1 VEDDVAMPKILVVE
15 DQQSVVA
22 IVRYHLESA
31 GMEGFFAADVQD
43 GWRLLTA
50 EAPDAAVIDIGLP
63 GADGW
68 TLIEKLRGD
77 DRFESL
83 PVVVLTGLIEPEIV
97 RRAGSLGCEYLSKP
111 FAASALLG
119 KIRDGLAPRP
129 AAPSSEPR
137 VDPNKVELVVVG
149 VVMLLDHYQ
158 VEGKVHLPPEL
169 ARFSDAWESLL
180 RDNRDFVPVTDV
192 RVSLRDGHTVVASP
206 SFMEI
211 RKTDVRAVFPQDA
224 PVG

>member
-1 VEDDVAMPKILVVE
+1 MSKILVVE

-31 GMEGFFAADVQD
+31 GMEGFFASDVQD
-43 GWRLLTA
+43 GWRLLTS
-50 EAPDAAVIDIGLP
+50 ELPDAVVVDIGLP

-77 DRFESL
+77 DRFRRL
-83 PVVVLTGLIEPEIV
+83 PVIVLTGLIEPDVV
-97 RRAGSLGCEYLSKP
+97 RRAASLGCEYLSKP

-119 KIRDGLAPRP
+119 KIRDGLQPPPAAPRP
-129 AAPSSEPR
+129 VPQ

-158 VEGKVHLPPEL
+158 IEGKVHLPPEL
-169 ARFSDAWESLL
+169 ARFSDAWESLI
-180 RDNRDFVPVTDV
+180 RDNRDYVPVTDV
-192 RVSLRDGHTVVASP
+192 RVALRDGHTIVASP
-206 SFMEI
+206 SFMEV
-211 RKTDVRAVFPQDA
+211 RKSDVRAVFPQDA

>member
-1 VEDDVAMPKILVVE
+1 MPKILVVE

-31 GMEGFFAADVQD
+31 GMEGFFASDVQD
-43 GWRLLTA
+43 GWRLLTT

-68 TLIEKLRGD
+68 TLIEKLRRD
-77 DRFESL
+77 ERFGAL
-83 PVVVLTGLIEPEIV
+83 PIVVLTGLIEPDVV
-97 RRAGSLGCEYLSKP
+97 RRAASLGCEYLSKP

-119 KIRDGLAPRP
+119 KIRDGLQPAQAPAR
-129 AAPSSEPR
+129 AEPR

-169 ARFSDAWESLL
+169 ARFSDAWESLI
-180 RDNRDFVPVTDV
+180 RDNRDYVPVTDV
-192 RVSLRDGHTVVASP
+192 RVSLRDGHTVVAMP
-206 SFMEI
+206 SFMEV
-211 RKTDVRAVFPQDA
+211 RKADVRAVFPQDA

>member
-1 VEDDVAMPKILVVE
+1 VEDDDGMAKILVVE

-31 GMEGFFAADVQD
+31 GMEGFFASDVHD
-43 GWRLLTA
+43 GWRLLTT
-50 EAPDAAVIDIGLP
+50 EAPDAAVVDIGLP

-68 TLIEKLRGD
+68 TLIEKLRHD
-77 DRFESL
+77 ERFARL
-83 PVVVLTGLIEPEIV
+83 PVVVLTGLIEPEVV
-97 RRAGSLGCEYLSKP
+97 RRAASLGCEYLSKP

-119 KIRDGLAPRP
+119 KIRDGLQPGAARPPEPRP
-129 AAPSSEPR
+129 
-137 VDPNKVELVVVG
+137 DPNKVELVVVG

-169 ARFSDAWESLL
+169 ARFSDAWESLI
-180 RDNRDFVPVTDV
+180 RDNRDYVPVTDV
-192 RVSLRDGHTVVASP
+192 RVSSRDGHAVVASP
-206 SFMEI
+206 SFMEV
-211 RKTDVRAVFPQDA
+211 RKADVRAVFPQDS

>member
-1 VEDDVAMPKILVVE
+1 VEDDVAMPKIVVVE

-31 GMEGFFAADVQD
+31 GMEGSFASDVQD
-43 GWRLLTA
+43 GWRLLTT
-50 EAPDAAVIDIGLP
+50 EAPDAAVVDIGLP

-77 DRFESL
+77 ERFAGL

-97 RRAGSLGCEYLSKP
+97 RRATSLGCDYLSKP
-111 FAASALLG
+111 FAASALLS
-119 KIRDGLAPRP
+119 KIREGL
-129 AAPSSEPR
+129 EPR
-137 VDPNKVELVVVG
+137 AATPRAELRADPNKVELVVVG

-169 ARFSDAWESLL
+169 ARFSDAWESLI
-180 RDNRDFVPVTDV
+180 RDNRDYVPVTDV
-192 RVSLRDGHTVVASP
+192 RVSLRDGHTVVAQP
-206 SFMEI
+206 SFMEV
-211 RKTDVRAVFPQDA
+211 RKADVRAVFPQDA

>member
-1 VEDDVAMPKILVVE
+1 MPKILVVE

-31 GMEGFFAADVQD
+31 GMEGFFASDVQD
-43 GWRLLTA
+43 GWRVLTT
-50 EAPDAAVIDIGLP
+50 ESPDAAVIDIGLP

-77 DRFESL
+77 ERFARL
-83 PVVVLTGLIEPEIV
+83 PIVVLTGLIEPEVV

-111 FAASALLG
+111 FAASALIG
-119 KIRDGLAPRP
+119 KIREGLHPLPTTAR
-129 AAPSSEPR
+129 AEPR

-158 VEGKVHLPPEL
+158 IEGKVHLPPEL
-169 ARFSDAWESLL
+169 ARFSDAWESLI
-180 RDNRDFVPVTDV
+180 RDNRDYVPVTDV
-192 RVSLRDGHTVVASP
+192 RVTLRDGHTIVASP
-206 SFMEI
+206 SFMEV
-211 RKTDVRAVFPQDA
+211 RKGDVRAVFPQDA

>member
-1 VEDDVAMPKILVVE
+1 MPKILVVE

-31 GMEGFFAADVQD
+31 GMEGLFASDVQD

-50 EAPDAAVIDIGLP
+50 EAPDAVVVDIGLP

-77 DRFESL
+77 ERFSAL
-83 PVVVLTGLIEPEIV
+83 PVVVLTGLIEPQIV
-97 RRAGSLGCEYLSKP
+97 QRAASLGCDYLSKP

-119 KIRDGLAPRP
+119 KIRGGLDPGVEAKRPAEPRP
-129 AAPSSEPR
+129 
-137 VDPNKVELVVVG
+137 DPNKVDLVVVG

-169 ARFSDAWESLL
+169 ARFSDAWESLV
-180 RDNRDFVPVTDV
+180 RDSRGFVPVTDV
-192 RVSLRDGHTVVASP
+192 RVSLRDGHTVVATP
-206 SFMEI
+206 PFMEV
-211 RKTDVRAVFPQDA
+211 RKADVRAVFPQDA

>member
-1 VEDDVAMPKILVVE
+1 MPKILVVE

-31 GMEGFFAADVQD
+31 GMEGIFASEVAD
-43 GWRLLTA
+43 GWRLLTT
-50 EAPDAAVIDIGLP
+50 ERPDAAVVDIGLP

-68 TLIEKLRGD
+68 ALIEKLRSD
-77 DRFESL
+77 ERFARL
-83 PVVVLTGLIEPEIV
+83 PVVVLTGLIEPDVV
-97 RRAGSLGCEYLSKP
+97 RRAASLDCDYLSKP
-111 FAASALLG
+111 FAASALLT
-119 KIRDGLAPRP
+119 KIRDGI
-129 AAPSSEPR
+129 EPESQAR
-137 VDPNKVELVVVG
+137 SVPPEPQRDPNKVDLVVVG

-169 ARFSDAWESLL
+169 ARFSDAWESVI
-180 RDNRDFVPVTDV
+180 RDNRDYLPVTDV
-192 RVSLRDGHTVVASP
+192 RVSLRDGHSIVASP
-206 SFMEI
+206 SFMEV

>member
-1 VEDDVAMPKILVVE
+1 MPKILVVE

-31 GMEGFFAADVQD
+31 GMEGFFASDVQD
-43 GWRLLTA
+43 GWRLLTT
-50 EAPDAAVIDIGLP
+50 EAPDAAVIDVGLP

-77 DRFESL
+77 DRFARL
-83 PVVVLTGLIEPEIV
+83 PVVVLTGLIEPEVV
-97 RRAGSLGCEYLSKP
+97 RRASSLGCEYLSKP

-119 KIRDGLAPRP
+119 KIRDGLAPS
-129 AAPSSEPR
+129 ATAPRVPEPR
-137 VDPNKVELVVVG
+137 TDPNKVELVVVG

-169 ARFSDAWESLL
+169 ARFSDAWESVI
-180 RDNRDFVPVTDV
+180 RDNRDYLPVTDV
-192 RVSLRDGHTVVASP
+192 RVSLRDGHTIVASP

-211 RKTDVRAVFPQDA
+211 RKGDVRAVFPQDA

>member
-1 VEDDVAMPKILVVE
+1 MAKILVVE

-31 GMEGFFAADVQD
+31 GMEGMFASEVAD
-43 GWRLLTA
+43 GWRLLTT
-50 EAPDAAVIDIGLP
+50 ERPDAAVVDIGLP

-68 TLIEKLRGD
+68 TLIEKLRSD
-77 DRFESL
+77 ERFARL
-83 PVVVLTGLIEPEIV
+83 PVVVLTGLIEPEVV
-97 RRAGSLGCEYLSKP
+97 RRAASLRCDYLSKP
-111 FAASALLG
+111 FAASALLT
-119 KIRDGLAPRP
+119 KIRDGLHPEEGARPRP
-129 AAPSSEPR
+129 PDPR
-137 VDPNKVELVVVG
+137 QDPNKVDLVVVG

-169 ARFSDAWESLL
+169 ARFSDAWESLI
-180 RDNRDFVPVTDV
+180 RDNRDYLPVTDV
-192 RVSLRDGHTVVASP
+192 RVSARDGHSIVASP

-211 RKTDVRAVFPQDA
+211 RKADVRAVFPQDA

>member
-1 VEDDVAMPKILVVE
+1 MIGAMPKILVVE

-31 GMEGFFAADVQD
+31 GMEGFFASDVQD
-43 GWRLLTA
+43 GWRLLTG
-50 EAPDAAVIDIGLP
+50 ERPDAAVVDIGLP

-77 DRFESL
+77 DRFAGL
-83 PVVVLTGLIEPEIV
+83 PVVVLTGLIEPDVV
-97 RRAGSLGCEYLSKP
+97 RRAQSLGCEYLSKP

-119 KIRDGLAPRP
+119 KIREGLS
-129 AAPSSEPR
+129 PSLPR
-137 VDPNKVELVVVG
+137 VPATEPPPDPNKVELVVVG

-158 VEGKVHLPPEL
+158 IEGKVHLPPEL
-169 ARFSDAWESLL
+169 ARFSDAWESLI
-180 RDNRDFVPVTDV
+180 RDNRDYVPVTEV
-192 RVSLRDGHTVVASP
+192 RVSLRDGHSVVASP
-206 SFMEI
+206 SFMEV
-211 RKTDVRAVFPQDA
+211 RKGDVRAVWPQDS

>member
-1 VEDDVAMPKILVVE
+1 MPKILVVE

-31 GMEGFFAADVQD
+31 GMEGYFASDVGD
-43 GWRLLTA
+43 GWRLLAA
-50 EAPDAAVIDIGLP
+50 ERPDAVVIDIGLP

-68 TLIEKLRGD
+68 TLIEKLRAD
-77 DRFESL
+77 ERFARL
-83 PVVVLTGLIEPEIV
+83 PVVVLTGLIEPQVV
-97 RRAGSLGCEYLSKP
+97 RRAASLGCEYLSKP

-119 KIRDGLAPRP
+119 KIRDALQPGPQRP
-129 AAPSSEPR
+129 PQPEP
-137 VDPNKVELVVVG
+137 DPNKVELVVVG

-169 ARFSDAWESLL
+169 ARFSDAWERLV
-180 RDNRDFVPVTDV
+180 RDNRGYVPVTDV
-192 RVSLRDGHTVVASP
+192 RVSLRDGHSIVATPPFMVVHKS
-206 SFMEI
+206 
-211 RKTDVRAVFPQDA
+211 DVRAVFPQDA

>member
-1 VEDDVAMPKILVVE
+1 MPKILVVE

-31 GMEGFFAADVQD
+31 GMEGFFASDVQD

-77 DRFESL
+77 DRFARL
-83 PVVVLTGLIEPEIV
+83 PVVVLTGLIEPEVV

-119 KIRDGLAPRP
+119 KIRDGLQPAPATPR
-129 AAPSSEPR
+129 AAEPR

-169 ARFSDAWESLL
+169 ARFSDAWESLI
-180 RDNRDFVPVTDV
+180 RDNRDYVPVTDV
-192 RVSLRDGHTVVASP
+192 RVSLRDGHSVVASP
-206 SFMEI
+206 SFMEV
-211 RKTDVRAVFPQDA
+211 RKADVRAVFPQDS

>member
-1 VEDDVAMPKILVVE
+1 MPKILVVE

-31 GMEGFFAADVQD
+31 GMEGFFASDVGD

-77 DRFESL
+77 DRFARL
-83 PVVVLTGLIEPEIV
+83 PVVVLTGLIEPDVV
-97 RRAGSLGCEYLSKP
+97 RRAASLGCEYLSKP

-119 KIRDGLAPRP
+119 KIRAGLQPGLVTARPEPRP
-129 AAPSSEPR
+129 
-137 VDPNKVELVVVG
+137 DPNKVELVVVG

-158 VEGKVHLPPEL
+158 VEGRVHLPPEL
-169 ARFSDAWESLL
+169 ARFSDAWESLI
-180 RDNRDFVPVTDV
+180 RDNREYVPVTDV
-192 RVSLRDGHTVVASP
+192 RVTLRDGHTVVASP
-206 SFMEI
+206 SFMEV

>member
-1 VEDDVAMPKILVVE
+1 MPKILVVE

-31 GMEGFFAADVQD
+31 GMEGHFASDVQD
-43 GWRLLTA
+43 GWRLLTT
-50 EAPDAAVIDIGLP
+50 ELPDAAVVDIGLP

-77 DRFESL
+77 DRFGRL
-83 PVVVLTGLIEPEIV
+83 PVVVLTGLIEPEVV
-97 RRAGSLGCEYLSKP
+97 RRAASLECDYLSKP

-119 KIRDGLAPRP
+119 KIRGGLERHGRAPQAP
-129 AAPSSEPR
+129 APR

-169 ARFSDAWESLL
+169 ARFSDAWESLI
-180 RDNRDFVPVTDV
+180 RDNRDYVPVTDV
-192 RVSLRDGHTVVASP
+192 RVSLRDGHTIVASP
-206 SFMEI
+206 SFMEV
-211 RKTDVRAVFPQDA
+211 RKGDVRAVFPQDA

>member
-1 VEDDVAMPKILVVE
+1 MPKILVVE

-31 GMEGFFAADVQD
+31 GMDGYFASDVQD
-43 GWRLLTA
+43 GWRLLTN
-50 EAPDAAVIDIGLP
+50 ERPDAAVIDIGLP

-68 TLIEKLRGD
+68 SLIEKLRED
-77 DRFESL
+77 ERFARL
-83 PVVVLTGLIEPEIV
+83 PVVVLTGLIEPDVV
-97 RRAGSLGCEYLSKP
+97 RRAASLGCAYLSKP

-119 KIRDGLAPRP
+119 KIRDALQPGPARP
-129 AAPSSEPR
+129 PEPEPN
-137 VDPNKVELVVVG
+137 PNKVDLVVVG

-169 ARFSDAWESLL
+169 ARFSDAWESLV
-180 RDNRDFVPVTDV
+180 RDSRDFVPVTDV
-192 RVSLRDGHTVVASP
+192 RVSLRDGHTIVASP
-206 SFMEI
+206 PFMEV
-211 RKTDVRAVFPQDA
+211 RKADVRAVFPQDA

>member
-1 VEDDVAMPKILVVE
+1 MPKILVVE

-31 GMEGFFAADVQD
+31 GMEGFFASDVQD
-43 GWRLLTA
+43 GWRLLTG
-50 EAPDAAVIDIGLP
+50 ERPDAAVVDIGLP

-77 DRFESL
+77 DRFTRL
-83 PVVVLTGLIEPEIV
+83 PVVVLTGLIEPEVV
-97 RRAGSLGCEYLSKP
+97 RRAHSLECEYLSKP

-119 KIRDGLAPRP
+119 KIREGLQPATSGVRPAEPRP
-129 AAPSSEPR
+129 
-137 VDPNKVELVVVG
+137 DPNRVELVVVG

-158 VEGKVHLPPEL
+158 IEGKVHLPPEL
-169 ARFSDAWESLL
+169 ARFSDAWESLI
-180 RDNRDFVPVTDV
+180 RDNRDYVPVTDV
-192 RVSLRDGHTVVASP
+192 WVSLRDGHSVVATP
-206 SFMEI
+206 SFMEV
-211 RKTDVRAVFPQDA
+211 RKADVRAVFPQDA

>member
-1 VEDDVAMPKILVVE
+1 MSKILVVE

-31 GMEGFFAADVQD
+31 GMEGHFAHDVQD

-50 EAPDAAVIDIGLP
+50 EQPDAAVVDIGLP

-68 TLIEKLRGD
+68 ALIEKLRGD
-77 DRFESL
+77 DRFADL
-83 PVVVLTGLIEPEIV
+83 PVVVLTGLIEPEVV

-119 KIRDGLAPRP
+119 KIRGGLERRAPAP
-129 AAPSSEPR
+129 QAAAPP

-169 ARFSDAWESLL
+169 ARFSDAWESLI
-180 RDNRDFVPVTDV
+180 RDSRDYVPVTDV
-192 RVSLRDGHTVVASP
+192 RVSLRDGHTIVASP
-206 SFMEI
+206 SFMEV
-211 RKTDVRAVFPQDA
+211 RKADVRAVFPQDA

>member
-1 VEDDVAMPKILVVE
+1 MMSAMPKILVVE

-31 GMEGFFAADVQD
+31 GMDGLFASDVQD

-50 EAPDAAVIDIGLP
+50 ETPDAAVVDIGLP

-77 DRFESL
+77 ERFAAL
-83 PVVVLTGLIEPEIV
+83 PVVVLTGLIEPDVV
-97 RRAGSLGCEYLSKP
+97 RRAASLGCEYLSKP
-111 FAASALLG
+111 FAASALLT
-119 KIRDGLAPRP
+119 KIREGIEPAAPREP
-129 AAPSSEPR
+129 AAPS
-137 VDPNKVELVVVG
+137 DPNRVSLVRVG
-149 VVMLLDHYQ
+149 VVMLLDHFK

-169 ARFSDAWESLL
+169 ARFSDAWESVI
-180 RDNRDFVPVTDV
+180 RDNREFLPLTDV
-192 RVSLRDGHTVVASP
+192 HVSSRDGEAVVASP
-206 SFMEI
+206 PFMEV
-211 RKTDVRAVFPQDA
+211 RKADVRAVFPQDS

>member
-1 VEDDVAMPKILVVE
+1 MPKILVVE

-31 GMEGFFAADVQD
+31 GMEGFFASDVQD

-50 EAPDAAVIDIGLP
+50 EAPDAVVVDIGLP

-77 DRFESL
+77 ERFARL
-83 PVVVLTGLIEPEIV
+83 PVIVLTGLIEPDV
-97 RRAGSLGCEYLSKP
+97 VSRAASLGCGYLSKP

-119 KIRDGLAPRP
+119 KIRDGLDPG
-129 AAPSSEPR
+129 AAVTRATPP

-169 ARFSDAWESLL
+169 ARFSDAWESLI
-180 RDNRDFVPVTDV
+180 RDNRDYVPVTDV
-192 RVSLRDGHTVVASP
+192 RVSLRDGQTVVATP
-206 SFMEI
+206 SFMEV
-211 RKTDVRAVFPQDA
+211 RKADVRVVFPQDA

>member
-1 VEDDVAMPKILVVE
+1 MIGAMPKILVVE

-31 GMEGFFAADVQD
+31 GMEGFFASDVQD
-43 GWRLLTA
+43 GWRLLTG
-50 EAPDAAVIDIGLP
+50 ERPDAAVVDIGLP

-68 TLIEKLRGD
+68 TLIEKLRSD
-77 DRFESL
+77 DRFAGL
-83 PVVVLTGLIEPEIV
+83 PVVVLTGLIEPEVV
-97 RRAGSLGCEYLSKP
+97 RRAQSLRCEYLSKP

-119 KIRDGLAPRP
+119 KIRHGLEPSAPGVRSPEPRP
-129 AAPSSEPR
+129 
-137 VDPNKVELVVVG
+137 DPNKVELVVVG

-169 ARFSDAWESLL
+169 ARFSDAWESLI
-180 RDNRDFVPVTDV
+180 RDNRDYVPVTEV
-192 RVSLRDGHTVVASP
+192 RVSLRDGHSVVASP
-206 SFMEI
+206 SFMEV
-211 RKTDVRAVFPQDA
+211 RKADVRAVWPQDS

>member
-1 VEDDVAMPKILVVE
+1 MPKILVVE

-31 GMEGFFAADVQD
+31 GMEGYFASDVQD

-50 EAPDAAVIDIGLP
+50 EGPDAAVVDIGLP

-68 TLIEKLRGD
+68 SLIEKLRD
-77 DRFESL
+77 DPRFATL
-83 PVVVLTGLIEPEIV
+83 PVVVLTGLIEPEVV
-97 RRAGSLGCEYLSKP
+97 RRAASLGCEYLSKP

-119 KIRDGLAPRP
+119 KIRDGLHPGPAKPPEPRP
-129 AAPSSEPR
+129 
-137 VDPNKVELVVVG
+137 DPNKVELVVVG

-169 ARFSDAWESLL
+169 ARFSDAWESLI

-192 RVSLRDGHTVVASP
+192 RVTLRDGHSIVATP
-206 SFMEI
+206 SFMEV
-211 RKTDVRAVFPQDA
+211 RKADVRAVFPQDS

>member
-1 VEDDVAMPKILVVE
+1 MVDDVPMPKILVVE

-31 GMEGFFAADVQD
+31 GMEGLFASDVQD
-43 GWRLLTA
+43 GWRLLAA
-50 EAPDAAVIDIGLP
+50 EAPDAAVVDIGLP

-77 DRFESL
+77 DRFARL
-83 PVVVLTGLIEPEIV
+83 PVIVLTGLIEPDVV
-97 RRAGSLGCEYLSKP
+97 RRAASLGCQYLSKP

-119 KIRDGLAPRP
+119 KIRDGLQPGAAAPR
-129 AAPSSEPR
+129 AEPR
-137 VDPNKVELVVVG
+137 ADPNKVELVVVG

-169 ARFSDAWESLL
+169 ARFSDAWESLI
-180 RDNRDFVPVTDV
+180 RDNRDYVPVTEV
-192 RVSLRDGHTVVASP
+192 RVTLRDGHTVVASP
-206 SFMEI
+206 SFMEV
-211 RKTDVRAVFPQDA
+211 RKGDVRAVFPQDA

>member
-1 VEDDVAMPKILVVE
+1 MPKILVVE

-31 GMEGFFAADVQD
+31 GMEGHFASDVQD
-43 GWRLLTA
+43 GWRLLTRDP
-50 EAPDAAVIDIGLP
+50 PDAAVIDIGLP

-68 TLIEKLRGD
+68 TLIEKLRAD
-77 DRFESL
+77 DRFAGL
-83 PVVVLTGLIEPEIV
+83 PVVVLTGLIEPEVV

-119 KIRDGLAPRP
+119 KIREAL
-129 AAPSSEPR
+129 EPGSLHTR
-137 VDPNKVELVVVG
+137 EPEPNPNKVDLVVVG

-158 VEGKVHLPPEL
+158 VECKVHLPPEL
-169 ARFSDAWESLL
+169 ARFSDAWERLI
-180 RDNRDFVPVTDV
+180 RDNRDYVPVTDV
-192 RVSLRDGHTVVASP
+192 SIFLRDGHTVVGSP
-206 SFMEI
+206 PFMAI
-211 RKTDVRAVFPQDA
+211 RKEDVRAVFPQDA

>member
-1 VEDDVAMPKILVVE
+1 MPKILVVE

-31 GMEGFFAADVQD
+31 GMEGLFASDVHE

-50 EAPDAAVIDIGLP
+50 EAPDATVVDIGLP

-77 DRFESL
+77 ERFAAL
-83 PVVVLTGLIEPEIV
+83 PVIVLTGLIEPDVV
-97 RRAGSLGCEYLSKP
+97 RRAASLGCEYLSKP
-111 FAASALLG
+111 FAASALLA
-119 KIRDGLAPRP
+119 KIREGVEPRGPRTPAPRRDP
-129 AAPSSEPR
+129 NR
-137 VDPNKVELVVVG
+137 VDLVAVG
-149 VVMLLDHYQ
+149 VVLLLDNCR

-169 ARFSDAWESLL
+169 ARFSDAWESVV
-180 RDNRDFVPVTDV
+180 RDNRAFVPVTDARVVSLGGEEVAAPSFLEVRKSDV
-192 RVSLRDGHTVVASP
+192 RV
-206 SFMEI
+206 
-211 RKTDVRAVFPQDA
+211 VFPQDA